1 MPGLNIQNL
10 IDSACPAEEA
20 PRPDFDWEAKAV
32 VLGGGV
38 MIWLAF
44 GAILPMLPQI
54 DAALSHGPRDSL
66 LVKQLFGIV
75 GLSIVIGAPLAG
87 FLVDRVG
94 VRVIVVSATLIFCIA
109 GTAGL
114 YVNSLPL
121 LVVSRVLV
129 GASAAAIDTTG
140 ITLINACLDGNDRAK
155 WNGARI
161 SFIMASSML
170 LQPLVGA
177 IAEFGWRAPFALYAV
192 GLPIGLAGALGLQ
205 KGRLV
210 RERVAAAIDET
221 KLWSWFPVRYA
232 VLALVL
238 GICAYLPVVYG
249 PFLIRE
255 TGHSSPVTISLVL
268 MGNSI
273 VGAVTALLYGRSRRH
288 LSIDGAFIFC
298 LAWCSAGMLIAAL
311 APGFTVLVAGF
322 FIGFLGFGGISP
334 NLMTAVGESVTR
346 DKQGRAVGLVRSMHE
361 LGAPICI
368 VLVQPIATKFGSRGV
383 LMTSSLIALSVL
395 AALVFKIVPRARSK
409 QH

>member
-1 MPGLNIQNL
+1 MPTSDRDVRRENIEGHLSSLQIRHVPGLNIQNL
-10 IDSACPAEEA
+10 INSAYPTEEA
-20 PRPDFDWEAKAV
+20 LRPDFDWAAKAI

-66 LVKQLFGIV
+66 LIKQLFGIV

-94 VRVIVVSATLIFCIA
+94 VRAVVVAATLIFCIA

-140 ITLINACLDGNDRAK
+140 ITLINARLEGNERAK

-161 SFIMASSML
+161 SFIMASAII
-170 LQPLVGA
+170 LQPTVGA
-177 IAEFGWRAPFALYAV
+177 IAEFGWRAPFALYAL

-210 RERVAAAIDET
+210 RERLAAAIDET

-249 PFLIRE
+249 PF
-255 TGHSSPVTISLVL
+255 
-268 MGNSI
+268 
-273 VGAVTALLYGRSRRH
+273 
-288 LSIDGAFIFC
+288 
-298 LAWCSAGMLIAAL
+298 
-311 APGFTVLVAGF
+311 
-322 FIGFLGFGGISP
+322 
-334 NLMTAVGESVTR
+334 
-346 DKQGRAVGLVRSMHE
+346 
-361 LGAPICI
+361 
-368 VLVQPIATKFGSRGV
+368 
-383 LMTSSLIALSVL
+383 
-395 AALVFKIVPRARSK
+395 
-409 QH
+409 